1 MTVMGKELA
10 FEKVKP
16 KAILEELKCLTDTS
30 NLEKLVSPF
39 NDNINNSG
47 NHGLPAKRSSSMVPD
62 NNPFK
67 RRKETVVMT
76 EHVTEQLS
84 QVTEG
89 DDLEVICISP
99 ATQTSMEV
107 ETGNTKCVTE
117 QHSGVTEGNDWE
129 TSCITLD
136 SQKSVDSKSVNQ
148 NRDKKRVTGGK
159 KVKSIPQSKNN
170 TILNFFSRV

>member
-1 MTVMGKELA
+1 IEQELA

-16 KAILEELKCLTDTS
+16 KAILEELRCLSDTS
-30 NLEKLVSPF
+30 YRKKFVSPF
-39 NDNINNSG
+39 IHTINNSRNNG
-47 NHGLPAKRSSSMVPD
+47 IPAKRSASMVPD

-67 RRKETVVMT
+67 RRKETAVMT

-107 ETGNTKCVTE
+107 ETGNTKCFTE

-129 TSCITLD
+129 TSCITPD
-136 SQKSVDSKSVNQ
+136 SQKSVNSKSVNQ
-148 NRDKKRVTGGK
+148 NRDKKRVTGGN
-159 KVKSIPQSKNN
+159 KVKNVPQSKKN